1 MEAFTIRN
9 LSFAYPESEDV
20 LKNIS
25 FSVNEGEFLTVC
37 GASGS
42 GKSTLLR
49 LLKPSLSPHG
59 RKSGEILFCGEI
71 LSELT
76 QRQECRSIGFVQ
88 QSPENQLVTD
98 KVWHELAFG
107 LESLGMKNSEIRRR
121 VAETASFF
129 GIEQYFE
136 NDVATLSGGQKQLLN
151 LASVMAMQP
160 DVLILDEPTSQL
172 DPIAA
177 GDFIACLHRI
187 NKELGVTVLISEH
200 RTEEL
205 LPLSDRV
212 LVLDE
217 GEILSLDTPLK
228 TGQNLASR
236 DSSLFKMLPSAMR
249 IWHAVDT
256 SSACPVTVAQGREWL
271 NHYVSANKTLP
282 MYPEMIP
289 QCGDTAIQ
297 LKNIWFRYKKDS
309 PDVLK
314 NLSLDIHREEF
325 LAILGGNGVG
335 KSTLLSL
342 INGSLKPYSGKI
354 HSNDLR
360 IATLPQNPGLLL
372 SGNTVLASLIEMG
385 NTKDELNHVI
395 ALCRLERLLERHP
408 FDLSGGETQRA
419 ALAKLLLA
427 NPDVILLDEPTKG
440 IDNAYKERFASIIN
454 TLTANGKAVV
464 MVSHDVEFCA
474 KYPHH
479 CFMLF
484 NGELIAEGTPREFFS
499 TNSFYV
505 TSSRRMSKG
514 ILENAVTPEDVIYCC
529 TGKNTDKFPEITGDF
544 HFDAKPP
551 EKPFQKKKMP
561 FWKKLTAVFG
571 CLSLLFGFLVN
582 IEAIPLAL
590 PFWANCLLVAV
601 PLVILMLSLSEL
613 TRKPLGEV
621 RSSKLSKR
629 TIAATV
635 MILLAIPVTIF
646 IGTTYLKDERYLFIS
661 LLVLFECMLPFFLIF
676 EGRKPQP
683 RELVIIAVMCAIVIA
698 GRSAFA
704 PLPQV
709 KPVLALVIISGV
721 AFGAESGFMVGAV
734 TMLVSNIY
742 FGQGAWTPWQMFAAG
757 IIGFIAG
764 FLFQKGFLRR
774 SRGALCVFGF
784 IMTLAVYG
792 LIMNF
797 STIILTRVPIT
808 WATVL
813 SFYAQGLPFD
823 LIHAFSTAVILFFA
837 AEPLLYKLDRVKT
850 KYGLLEHRKYR
861 EEKQNVEAKTV

>member
-1 MEAFTIRN
+1 MEAFAIRN
-9 LSFAYPESEDV
+9 LSFAYPETEVDV
-20 LKNIS
+20 LKNID
-25 FSVNEGEFLTVC
+25 FSVIEGEFLTVC

-49 LLKPSLSPHG
+49 LLKPSLAPHG
-59 RKSGEILFCGEI
+59 RLSGEIRFHEI
-71 LSELT
+71 GINELS
-76 QRQECRSIGFVQ
+76 QRQECKKIGFVQ
-88 QSPENQLVTD
+88 QSPDNQIVTD

-107 LESLGMKNSEIRRR
+107 LESLGLKNEEIRRR

-136 NDVATLSGGQKQLLN
+136 SDVTTLSGGQKQLLN

-160 DVLILDEPTSQL
+160 EVLILDEPTSQL

-177 GDFIACLHRI
+177 SDFIACLHRI
-187 NKELGVTVLISEH
+187 NKELGVTVIISEH

-205 LPLSDRV
+205 LPISDRV
-212 LVLDE
+212 LILDD
-217 GEILSLDTPLK
+217 GAVLSLDTPLH
-228 TGQNLASR
+228 TGENL
-236 DSSLFKMLPSAMR
+236 SSCDDRLFALLPSAMR
-249 IWHAVDT
+249 IWRAVDT
-256 SSACPVTVAQGREWL
+256 SSDCPVTVAQGREWL
-271 NHYVSANKTLP
+271 RSCVSTHDTYPL
-282 MYPEMIP
+282 YPEIIP
-289 QCGDTAIQ
+289 PCGDTVIS

-314 NLSLDIHREEF
+314 NLSFHVRKGEF
-325 LAILGGNGVG
+325 TAILGGNGAG
-335 KSTLLSL
+335 KSTLLSVV
-342 INGSLKPYSGKI
+342 NGTLMPYSGKI
-354 HSNDLR
+354 NTNKLR
-360 IATLPQNPGLLL
+360 IATLPQNPQLLL
-372 SGNTVLASLIEMG
+372 SGNTVIDSLKEIDDSPERL
-385 NTKDELNHVI
+385 NQVISLCEL
-395 ALCRLERLLERHP
+395 EELLERHP

-427 NPDVILLDEPTKG
+427 SPDIILLDEPTKG
-440 IDNAYKERFASIIN
+440 IDSGFKERFAAIIN
-454 TLTANGKAVV
+454 TLLSIGTTVV

-474 KYPHH
+474 KYPHR
-479 CFMLF
+479 CLMLF
-484 NGELIAEGTPREFFS
+484 NGELVAEGSPREFFS

-514 ILENAVTPEDVIYCC
+514 ILENTVTTDDIIYCC
-529 TGKNTDKFPEITGDF
+529 TGEKPKILSGINNDF
-544 HFDAKPP
+544 HYTEKPP
-551 EKPFQKKKMP
+551 ENPEQKPKMP
-561 FWKKLTAVFG
+561 VWKKLTALIG
-571 CLSLLFGFLVN
+571 CLSLIFGILVN
-582 IEAIPLAL
+582 IEIIKLSL

-601 PLVILMLSLSEL
+601 PLVILMISLSEL
-613 TRKPLGEV
+613 THRPLDEV
-621 RSSKLSKR
+621 RSSRLSKR
-629 TIAATV
+629 TIVSTV

-646 IGTTYLKDERYLFIS
+646 IGTTYLKDEKFLFIS
-661 LLVLFECMLPFFLIF
+661 LLVLLECMLPFFLIF

-704 PLPQV
+704 PFPQI

-721 AFGAESGFMVGAV
+721 AFGTESGFMVGAV

-764 FLFQKGFLRR
+764 ILFQKGFLRR

-784 IMTLAVYG
+784 IVTVMIYG

-808 WATVL
+808 WESII
-813 SFYAQGLPFD
+813 SFYTQGLPFD

-837 AEPLLYKLDRVKT
+837 AEPMLAKLDRVKT
-850 KYGLLEHRKYR
+850 KYGLY
-861 EEKQNVEAKTV
+861 